1 MFFYL
6 FVFYDG
12 CFYLNKESRY
22 ANEFNETPMWLNIFK
37 IHYNDLQIDDFDVDV
52 QYYFEL
58 TKKFFVENMR
68 DELVTRHPDLQAIH
82 VPDTEKQSESDA
94 WVEHRQFRTAS
105 VCKKVVQLGENFD
118 RLQCYAWLR
127 DNLWSRKSC

>member
-1 MFFYL
+1 
-6 FVFYDG
+6 
-12 CFYLNKESRY
+12 
-22 ANEFNETPMWLNIFK
+22 MWLNIFK

-82 VPDTEKQSESDA
+82 VAT
-94 WVEHRQFRTAS
+94 
-105 VCKKVVQLGENFD
+105 
-118 RLQCYAWLR
+118 
-127 DNLWSRKSC
+127 